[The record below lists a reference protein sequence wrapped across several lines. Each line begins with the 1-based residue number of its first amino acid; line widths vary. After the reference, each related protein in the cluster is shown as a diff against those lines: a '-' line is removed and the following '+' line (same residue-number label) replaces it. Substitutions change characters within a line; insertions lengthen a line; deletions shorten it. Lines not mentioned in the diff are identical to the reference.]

1 MSIQTLTVSTPGPQ
15 GPSNGTV
22 TVGNGTTHVGNYNAS
37 SYSGDASL
45 AIEAALAASKRVALL
60 PCVLTCA
67 TPVDIA
73 TDDSTIEGYGATLRP
88 TSATT
93 STGQLFDIT
102 GDGVRIMGGRVEL
115 TQFTESQYVI
125 RSNGA
130 DEFLIADLIVD
141 DQVTPGSYTNPM
153 VLFRADGCNSGTYR
167 SNHVMPGKGL
177 QVYYGRNCY
186 ALRIDDPMTGERWID
201 ERLCDAVYTFNDCTH
216 SLIRGGYAFGLGSA
230 ATKLNFVLRAFNTSN
245 SVHHVRIDG
254 GYYETILAS
263 RGFQVEGGRHA
274 EFENMSVASFTETD
288 VGVFCA
294 VGSTGDAT
302 GTGVTNFELVNVKS
316 HDNCKVG
323 TNGALLYTRKATRVS
338 MDAVRHVEAY
348 SRLLRADTT
357 NTDTLSLNNVR
368 AHSTT
373 AAASWSGGQDAAAY
387 IGSATVTNWRFRNCK
402 AYGSGADGFQAFHTT
417 PPTGLD
423 ADDVA

>member
-1 MSIQTLTVSTPGPQ
+1 MTVQTLTVGVVGPQ

-22 TVGNGTTHVGNYNAS
+22 TVGNGTTHTGNYNAS
-37 SYSGDASL
+37 SYGGDASL

-60 PCVLTCA
+60 PGVLTCA
-67 TPVDIA
+67 TPIDIA
-73 TDDSTIEGYGATLRP
+73 ADDSVIEAYGATLRP

-93 STGQLFDIT
+93 STGQLFEVT

-115 TQFTESQYVI
+115 TQFRNAQYVI
-125 RSNGA
+125 RGNAA
-130 DEFLIADLIVD
+130 DELLIRDLIVD
-141 DQVTPGSYTNPM
+141 DQIDPTTYTTSM
-153 VLFRADGCNSGTYR
+153 KLFRLDGCNSPTIADC
-167 SNHVMPGKGL
+167 HVMPNRGL
-177 QVYYGRNCY
+177 SVYDARNCY
-186 ALRIDDPMTGERWID
+186 SVRIDNPMTGERWID
-201 ERLCDAVYTFNDCTH
+201 ERLCDSVYTFNDCTH
-216 SLIRGGYAFGLGSA
+216 ALIRGGYAFGLGSA
-230 ATKLNFVLRAFNTSN
+230 SAKLAFVLRAFNTSN

-302 GTGVTNFELVNVKS
+302 GTGVTNFELVNIKS

-338 MDAVRHVEAY
+338 MDVVRHVEAY
-348 SRLLRADTT
+348 GRLLRADTT
-357 NTDTLSLNNVR
+357 NTDTLDLNNVR
-368 AHSTT
+368 AHSTV
-373 AAASWSGGQDAAAY
+373 AAASWTGGQDAAAY
-387 IGSATVTNWRFRNCK
+387 IGSATVTNWRFRNCQRR
-402 AYGSGADGFQAFHTT
+402 GSGSDGFQAFHTT

-423 ADDVA
+423 EDDVS